1 MQIGAGDPI
10 KFLSVAK
17 CDVASGVVA
26 AGDAASSNNTTVVND
41 RDDGF
46 DANASTDLEFNVVR
60 VVFQGQNTD
69 DLGEAT
75 TRIASAHVR
84 RGTPRRRFPFTQ
96 LDASAP
102 IFNLKAMESWYGI
115 TLTVEQQHNVRS
127 FLQHMWSTARSDHAH
142 SNIEYGN
149 AMFVFSQ
156 ERLWLRERQGARI
169 PNYLQTFNE
178 HYRAGRFAM
187 DARHWATD
195 RELNQIAGYLQCGD
209 TQTCARCYS
218 HGQCYLCLQMGT
230 CTFARCNRRRA
241 RCMHCGLYRAVIV
254 DSGASSSVTSGC
266 VGSLDG
272 NHGWEV
278 IDVVSGRLFGPTYEH
293 EGQTYD
299 APSDFVARFD
309 REFMVINSFQSLIH
323 RTRQNVIELLDELAE
338 LEMDGIP
345 VDTSSDNAAPHFYNL
360 HGKLEA
366 ADILDKYVG
375 RLTAEHETR
384 SSRLKAYVHERT
396 RELVLDLVGASTF
409 TAEFRQ
415 LLAQYA
421 SGQ

>member
-1 MQIGAGDPI
+1 
-10 KFLSVAK
+10 V
-17 CDVASGVVA
+17 
-26 AGDAASSNNTTVVND
+26 
-41 RDDGF
+41 
-46 DANASTDLEFNVVR
+46 
-60 VVFQGQNTD
+60 
-69 DLGEAT
+69 
-75 TRIASAHVR
+75 
-84 RGTPRRRFPFTQ
+84 
-96 LDASAP
+96 
-102 IFNLKAMESWYGI
+102 
-115 TLTVEQQHNVRS
+115 
-127 FLQHMWSTARSDHAH
+127 
-142 SNIEYGN
+142 
-149 AMFVFSQ
+149 
-156 ERLWLRERQGARI
+156 
-169 PNYLQTFNE
+169 
-178 HYRAGRFAM
+178 
-187 DARHWATD
+187 
-195 RELNQIAGYLQCGD
+195 
-209 TQTCARCYS
+209 
-218 HGQCYLCLQMGT
+218 
-230 CTFARCNRRRA
+230 
-241 RCMHCGLYRAVIV
+241 
-254 DSGASSSVTSGC
+254 
-266 VGSLDG
+266 

-421 SGQ
+421 NGQ